1 MSLVES
7 LLGYRNL
14 SSEPEI
20 RQRIKRSRNYDAS
33 KESPD
38 RAKSLLIFE
47 TSKQRTWLIA
57 TGERLYFVLD
67 DVRKPG
73 PRVSRSICRD
83 DLQALP
89 DGKISVSVQPKSS
102 HTGLID
108 VGLEQR
114 GWLYSRA
121 LFSHRPIEHAINEL
135 LTDTNGRG
143 TAVANGKSPD

>member
-20 RQRIKRSRNYDAS
+20 RQRIRKSRNYDSS

-38 RAKSLLIFE
+38 HAKSLLIFE

-57 TGERLYFVLD
+57 TGERLYFILD

-73 PRVSRSICRD
+73 PRVSRSVCRE
-83 DLQALP
+83 DLKALP
-89 DGKISVSVQPKSS
+89 DGKISITVQPKSA

-108 VGLEQR
+108 LGLEQR
-114 GWLYSRA
+114 GWLYSKD
-121 LFSHRPIEHAINEL
+121 LFSHQPIERAINEL
-135 LTDTNGRG
+135 LADTNGRAA
-143 TAVANGKSPD
+143 TAANGKSGD

>member
-20 RQRIKRSRNYDAS
+20 RQRIRKSRNYDSS

-38 RAKSLLIFE
+38 RARSLLIFE

-73 PRVSRSICRD
+73 PRVSRSVCRD
-83 DLQALP
+83 DLKALP
-89 DGKISVSVQPKSS
+89 DGRIAVTVQPKSV
-102 HTGLID
+102 HTGLVD

-114 GWLYSRA
+114 RWLYSKD

-135 LTDTNGRG
+135 LAAPNGR
-143 TAVANGKSPD
+143 TATATNGKSPD